1 MYRDI
6 FEEEMARGSVF
17 KDQSKLSPDYV
28 PGELVHREEEF
39 RELIR
44 LFRSVLEDRASQR
57 VLITGSVGVGK
68 TALTLRFGEE
78 FESVA
83 KKKGLD
89 LTYVHINCRKQG
101 TPPMVLHKLTSNLP
115 LGVPRRGF
123 TPQELM
129 ERVVDYLKKRDA
141 YLTVTLDELDYFVR
155 QNGPDLLYS
164 LTRTAEE
171 SGGPSRLSMIAT
183 AHSSNFLDRVDDATK
198 STFMHNSIDL
208 DKYNAEQ
215 LADIL
220 KQRMKVAFKSGMVEE
235 GTIELISDISARRGD
250 ARFALELLWF
260 AGRIASQGEVEEVSP
275 NHVRKA
281 KSKIH
286 PGIRREVLG
295 DLSKHEL
302 LFLLGLSRR
311 LKISDGA
318 YSVTGDVEEA
328 YKVVCEEYGEEPRTH
343 TQFWKYIG
351 RIENLGLIDTE
362 LAGEGYRGRSQ
373 RISISDAPPD
383 MMEDEIEELL
393 DNLYKK

>member
-17 KDQSKLSPDYV
+17 RDQSKLSPDYV
-28 PGELVHREEEF
+28 PEELVHREEEF

-44 LFRSVLEDRASQR
+44 LFRSVLEDKASQR
-57 VLITGSVGVGK
+57 VLVTGSVGVGK

-78 FESVA
+78 FEPVA

-101 TPPMVLHKLTSNLP
+101 TPPMVLYKLTSSLP

-129 ERVVDYLKKRDA
+129 ERVVDYLEKKDA
-141 YLTVTLDELDYFVR
+141 YLMVTLDELDYFVR

-183 AHSSNFLDRVDDATK
+183 AHSSSFIEEVDEATK
-198 STFMHNSIDL
+198 STFMHNLINL
-208 DKYNAEQ
+208 DEYSSEQ

-220 KQRMKVAFKSGMVEE
+220 RQRKKLAFKPGVVGEE
-235 GTIELISDISARRGD
+235 TVELISDISARRGD

-260 AGRIASQGEVEEVSP
+260 AGRIASRGEAEEVSP
-275 NHVRKA
+275 NHVRRA
-281 KSKIH
+281 KSEIH
-286 PGIRREVLG
+286 PGVRREVLG

-311 LKISDGA
+311 LKISDEA
-318 YSVTGDVEEA
+318 YSLTGDVEEA

-343 TQFWKYIG
+343 TQVWKYIS
-351 RIENLGLIDTE
+351 RMDNLGLIDTE
-362 LAGEGYRGRSQ
+362 SAGGGSRGKSQ
-373 RISISDAPPD
+373 KISISDAPPD